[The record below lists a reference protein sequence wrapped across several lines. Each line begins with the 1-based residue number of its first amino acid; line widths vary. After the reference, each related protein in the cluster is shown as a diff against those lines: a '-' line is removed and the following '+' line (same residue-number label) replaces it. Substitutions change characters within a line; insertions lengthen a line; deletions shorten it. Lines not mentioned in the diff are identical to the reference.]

1 MGQETGISWTHH
13 TFNPWWGCTAI
24 SPGCDHC
31 YAETFD
37 KRVGGAHWGKDAP
50 RRLFGEKHWNE
61 PRKWNEAAQKA
72 GERRR
77 VFCASMADIFDA
89 DAPEG
94 QRERLWPLIRETPWL
109 DWLLLTKRH
118 GRIARNLPADW
129 GDGYANVWLG
139 VTVDDRRN
147 GLPRVDVLRTIPAR
161 VRFLSVEPLLEDLGA
176 VDLSGIHWVIMGGE
190 SGPGARVFLEDWA
203 RSLIRQCREQGAAPF
218 VKQLGAV
225 WARLAAATYP
235 VEKHVP
241 GVGTVVEHKR
251 DAAGAHLPNW
261 ADDLQVQEF
270 PEAAPKGGG

>member
-50 RRLFGEKHWNE
+50 RRLFGDKHWNE
-61 PRKWNEAAQKA
+61 PRKWNEAAQRA

-77 VFCASMADIFDA
+77 VFCASMADVFDA

-129 GDGYANVWLG
+129 GEGYANVWLG
-139 VTVDDRRN
+139 VTVDDRGN
-147 GLPRVDVLRTIPAR
+147 GLPRVDVLRAIPAR

-176 VDLSGIHWVIMGGE
+176 VDLAGIHWAIVGGE
-190 SGPGARVFLEDWA
+190 SGPGARPFHVDWA
-203 RSLIRQCREQGAAPF
+203 RSLIRQCRAQGAAAF
-218 VKQLGAV
+218 VKQLGT
-225 WARLAAATYP
+225 RP
-235 VEKHVP
+235 VGAKVASRKGDVP
-241 GVGTVVEHKR
+241 AEW
-251 DAAGAHLPNW
+251 P
-261 ADDLQVQEF
+261 ADIQVQEF
-270 PEAAPKGGG
+270 PNAAPKGGG

>member
-1 MGQETGISWTHH
+1 MGQSTGISWTHH

-37 KRVGGAHWGKDAP
+37 KRVGGKHWGKDAP
-50 RRLFGEKHWNE
+50 RRLFGDKHWNE

-77 VFCASMADIFDA
+77 VFCASMADVFDA

-109 DWLLLTKRH
+109 DWLLLTKRA
-118 GRIARNLPADW
+118 GRIARCLPADW
-129 GDGYANVWLG
+129 GNGYANVWLG

-147 GLPRVDVLRTIPAR
+147 GLPRVAVLRSIPAR

-176 VDLSGIHWVIMGGE
+176 VDLSGIHWAILGGE

-225 WARLAAATYP
+225 WARLSGATYP
-235 VEKHVP
+235 VEKNVP

-251 DAAGAHLPNW
+251 DTAGAYLSNW
-261 ADDLQVQEF
+261 PADIQVQEF
-270 PEAAPKGGG
+270 PRPEVL

>member
-50 RRLFGEKHWNE
+50 RRLFGDKHWNE

-77 VFCASMADIFDA
+77 VFCASMADVFDA

-94 QRERLWPLIRETPWL
+94 QLERLWPMIRETPHL

-129 GDGYANVWLG
+129 GEGYANVWLG

-147 GLPRVDVLRTIPAR
+147 GLPRVDVLRHIPAR

-176 VDLSGIHWVIMGGE
+176 VDLTGIHWAIMGGE

-203 RSLIRQCREQGAAPF
+203 RSLIQQCREQGVAPF

-225 WARLAAATYP
+225 WARLAGATYP
-235 VEKHVP
+235 VEKVVP
-241 GVGTVVEHKR
+241 GRGTVVEYKR
-251 DAAGAHLPNW
+251 DTAGAHLPNW
-261 ADDLQVQEF
+261 PADIQVQEF
-270 PEAAPKGGG
+270 PTPKDGG